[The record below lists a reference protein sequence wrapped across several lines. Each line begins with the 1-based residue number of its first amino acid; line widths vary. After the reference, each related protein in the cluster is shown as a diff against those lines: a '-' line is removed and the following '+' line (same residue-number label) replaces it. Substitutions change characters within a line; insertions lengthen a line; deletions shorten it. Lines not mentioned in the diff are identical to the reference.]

1 MIYPENFE
9 EKTGF
14 LKIRNLLKNKCLSNL
29 GRSKVDEM
37 RFKTDFN
44 SIQSEL
50 NKTDEFK
57 HICIFGVDFPTNFYF
72 DIRESL
78 GKCLDS
84 GTYLTIEELFELK
97 RSLETIRS
105 VQNFFRNDKE
115 NLYPEWQKASAEI
128 PYFPY
133 ISDRISQ
140 VLDKQ
145 GAIRDN
151 ASPDLK
157 NIRQK
162 LHEKI
167 SGISKTMSRLLA
179 RSKSEGWVDSEA
191 VLTVRDG
198 KILIPVASSYKRK
211 IAGFVHDESDTG
223 KTSFIEPIEVVE
235 INNEIRELEFAER
248 REILKIL
255 IQLTQDILPYFDR
268 LLPAYDFLA
277 DTDFT
282 RAKALFSL
290 EIAAEKPILINEPI
304 VDFRIAKHPLLLLAA
319 KNTEK
324 KIIPSDIELNENQR
338 IILISGPNAGGK
350 SVSLKTVGMLQY
362 MAQCGMLISANRT
375 SRAGIFEDIFID
387 IGDEQSIENDLS
399 TYSSHLM
406 NMKYFTENAGKN
418 SLILIDEFGTG
429 TEPILGGAIAEAVLE
444 ELNSLKVKA
453 VITTHY
459 ANLKHSAAGTEGMA
473 NAAMLF
479 DTEKMMPLYRLEI
492 GNPGS
497 SFAFEI
503 AEKTGLSKDL
513 LNSAAK
519 KISREHLDLEKLI
532 GETQSE
538 KRKIEINN
546 RELENLKKE
555 LEQTIENYNKELD
568 FTLQQRK
575 NILKITQEQAKNIL
589 ESANKTIEN
598 TVFEIK
604 KTNAEKEKTKELR
617 KSLEDFKENLEIQ
630 RLEEEQKINEKIE
643 KIKQRQ
649 LNKKEKIPTTK
660 TKPEKKEKP
669 LSVGDAVRGKGQK
682 TIGEIIEIKG
692 KKILVAFGNMQMETG
707 AEQLEKL
714 SENEARTYQKSKNVG
729 VKIVR
734 NEENTTKADFMFGL
748 DVRGKRAD
756 EALQIVSRYIDDAV
770 VADATELKILHGTG
784 NGILRQV
791 IREFLLAHPLV
802 KSVKDERIEAG
813 GAGISIVVLEF

>member
-14 LKIRNLLKNKCLSNL
+14 LKIRNQLKNKCLSDL

-37 RFKTDFN
+37 CFKTDFD

-50 NKTDEFK
+50 NKTDEMK
-57 HICIFGVDFPTNFYF
+57 NIVVFGNDFPTSFYF

-78 GKCLDS
+78 EKCQVV
-84 GTYLTIEELFELK
+84 GAFMVAEELFELK

-105 VQNFFRNDKE
+105 VQNFFRNDKDQKF
-115 NLYPEWQKASAEI
+115 PEWQKSSAEI

-133 ISDRISQ
+133 VIDRISL

-167 SGISKTMSRLLA
+167 SGISKTMSKLLA
-179 RSKSEGWVDSEA
+179 RSKSEGWVDTDA

-255 IQLTQDILPYFDR
+255 VQLTQDILPYFDR

-277 DTDFT
+277 DIDFT
-282 RAKALFSL
+282 RSKALFSL
-290 EIAAEKPILINEPI
+290 EISAEKPILSTEPI
-304 VDFRIAKHPLLLLAA
+304 VDFRIAKHPLLLLTS
-319 KNTEK
+319 KNTQK
-324 KIIPSDIELNENQR
+324 KVIPSDIELNENQR

-375 SRAGIFEDIFID
+375 SQVGIFEDIFID

-399 TYSSHLM
+399 TYSSHLV
-406 NMKYFTENAGKN
+406 NMKYFVENAGEN

-444 ELNSLKVKA
+444 ELNVLRVKA

-459 ANLKHSAAGTEGMA
+459 ANLKHLAAASEGMV
-473 NAAMLF
+473 NAAMLY
-479 DTEKMMPLYRLEI
+479 DTENMMPLYRLEI

-503 AEKTGLSKDL
+503 AEKTGLSKKIL
-513 LNSAAK
+513 QRAAD
-519 KISREHLDLEKLI
+519 KINKEHLDLEKLI

-538 KRKIEINN
+538 KRKIEKNN
-546 RELENLKKE
+546 RELENLQKK
-555 LEQTIENYNKELD
+555 LEETIENYNKELD

-617 KSLEDFKENLEIQ
+617 KTLEVFKENLEKQ

-643 KIKQRQ
+643 KIKIRE
-649 LNKKEKIPTTK
+649 LNKKERVPLAKP
-660 TKPEKKEKP
+660 KPEKKEKP
-669 LSVGDAVRGKGQK
+669 LSVGDVVRGKGQK

-692 KKILVAFGNMQMETG
+692 RKILAAFGNMQMETT

-714 SENEARTYQKSKNVG
+714 SENEAKTYQKAKNIG
-729 VKIVR
+729 IKIIR

-770 VADATELKILHGTG
+770 VADASELKILHGTG

-791 IREFLLAHPLV
+791 IREFLNAHPLV

-813 GAGISIVVLEF
+813 GAGISIVILDF